1 MTSTT
6 TFSEH
11 HLHQQHIAQRT
22 ACDGDE
28 RLMLPLMERD
38 GHADGDGLGDAV
50 AACGKADTLEAV
62 DDEHPEDG
70 GGQHTAQIFHHLRM
84 VKDLLITQL
93 TFPLLRRNYNTLEA
107 GLFV

>member
-1 MTSTT
+1 MSTCSRQN
-6 TFSEH
+6 FSEY
-11 HLHQQHIAQRT
+11 HLHQQHIAQRA

-50 AACGKADTLEAV
+50 AACGKADALEAV

-70 GGQHTAQIFHHLRM
+70 GGQHMALS
-84 VKDLLITQL
+84 LIHISEPT
-93 TFPLLRRNYNTLEA
+93 RRS
-107 GLFV
+107 